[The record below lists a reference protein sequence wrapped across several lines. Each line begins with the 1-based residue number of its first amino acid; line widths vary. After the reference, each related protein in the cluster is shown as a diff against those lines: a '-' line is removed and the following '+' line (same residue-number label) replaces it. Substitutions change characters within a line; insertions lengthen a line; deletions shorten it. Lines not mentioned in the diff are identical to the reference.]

1 MTKSQKHTNET
12 EGLEPQ
18 QYQKMYGE
26 TDVPLKDIRQ
36 SLMQKLLVFGAI
48 LFVLVGVMSA
58 VMKFPDQVELPF
70 VLQSDMDE
78 HIYTY
83 PFPVYVQQRM
93 VSAGDAVSKGDPLIH
108 ITAPE
113 IVDMLISS
121 REARF
126 NLEHFD
132 EFEKSSF
139 QNERVILESNLEQN
153 YVQRRQLRRQLINL
167 TDTWNSNKERLES
180 ELAEAVEKLEASRKL
195 FESGSI
201 SRFELAEHE
210 TNQRRIADELST
222 ARLRFERESDAINSS
237 MHDLQLEIGIRR
249 NRIAQLENRLQ
260 ADSISLTSTW
270 QIASDRIAHLFG
282 NHEIR
287 DGGIVLKAPVNG
299 TVTYLF
305 EGDREVR
312 QGTTL
317 LRLAHSESPL
327 YAFVKCPPVLR
338 GKLQN
343 GMSSHLKVHSFPFFE
358 WGVLDARIRHMSN
371 SPDENGDYNVLI
383 EITNTGNLD
392 GLLQKGLSGDALIV
406 IQERTLLQYIFL
418 GLKKTYHSVME
429 G

>member
-1 MTKSQKHTNET
+1 MTNPHQHTNET

-48 LFVLVGVMSA
+48 LFVLVGLMSA
-58 VMKFPDQVELPF
+58 VLTFPDQVELPF

-93 VSAGDAVSKGDPLIH
+93 VSAGDAVSLDDPLIH

-113 IVDMLISS
+113 IVELLTNS

-126 NLEHFD
+126 NLDHFR
-132 EFEKSSF
+132 EFETQSIKK
-139 QNERVILESNLEQN
+139 ERNILQSNLEQ
-153 YVQRRQLRRQLINL
+153 YAIRIRQLRSQLANAN
-167 TDTWNSNKERLES
+167 DTWQSNKARLES
-180 ELAEAVEKLEASRKL
+180 ELQEATEKLEAFQKL
-195 FESGSI
+195 FDSGNI
-201 SRFELAEHE
+201 HRFELAEQE
-210 TNQRRIADELST
+210 NQQRRIADELST
-222 ARLRFERESDAINSS
+222 ARLRFERESETLRSS
-237 MHDLQLEIGIRR
+237 ITDLQLESGIGR
-249 NRIAQLENRLQ
+249 NRIAQLDNRLH
-260 ADSISLTSTW
+260 ADSIALNTAW
-270 QIASDRIAHLFG
+270 QMASDRIAHLFG
-282 NHEIR
+282 NHDIR
-287 DGGIVLKAPVNG
+287 EGGIVLKAPENG

-327 YAFVKCPPVLR
+327 YAFVKCPPVIR

-343 GMSSHLKVHSFPFFE
+343 GMDSHLKVHSFPFFE

-383 EITNTGNLD
+383 EITNSGNLE

-418 GLKKTYHSVME
+418 GLKKTYHSVMD